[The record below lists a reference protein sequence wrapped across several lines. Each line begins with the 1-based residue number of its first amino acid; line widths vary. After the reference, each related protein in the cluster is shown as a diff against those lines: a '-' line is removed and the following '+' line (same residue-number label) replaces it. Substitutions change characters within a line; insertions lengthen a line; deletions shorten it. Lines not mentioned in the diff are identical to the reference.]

1 MAKPKTPKPVT
12 ALDLAKEVVKLITLK
27 KLKPTTGIY
36 LDLGKANF
44 NRFAGGSLQKALQAP
59 AFKNCEACGIG
70 GFFLAYVDKKNEVE
84 IPPKIQEEF
93 GYNRE
98 NISTCMNDDDDMV
111 EKMEG
116 IISERQLRLIEC
128 AFECTNV
135 NDAVYDDIAEAAAR
149 AFGKQY
155 SSATKRMLAIAEN
168 LIDHKGKFCPSITV
182 DWYD

>member
-98 NISTCMNDDDDMV
+98 NISTCMSDD
-111 EKMEG
+111 
-116 IISERQLRLIEC
+116 
-128 AFECTNV
+128 
-135 NDAVYDDIAEAAAR
+135 DAVYDDIAEAAAR

-168 LIDHKGKFCPSITV
+168 MIDHKGKFCPSITV